1 MNYSYIGNTSAKEA
15 KLLMN
20 IEAHL
25 ILLNKLFKSASPSD
39 SWVSNSPLQ
48 IRYAEIIKESNLL
61 NSREMNLIAKNARTK
76 VSFLKD
82 LRLVD
87 FEELKITSLGQE
99 LLSLIENKRFEETN
113 TFLQVDLVS
122 LFFLKNFFKYKKASD
137 IDDLFLKYL
146 YVFKK
151 FNGKLDRERFR
162 LLPIVGNYE
171 NVDDF
176 IEILN
181 DQNIDLGSIFNSFVY
196 CDAKL
201 KERREGFL
209 NNFRNGI
216 YDDLSFFA
224 TAKGTDFI
232 GFVPFVIRLFLDIK
246 NKTYSKSDF
255 RKLFKNE
262 INGEKNYFKYLYLPT
277 MLGTRKVSINKKN
290 YTNLYKKILNNL
302 RGKSDEEVANY
313 FFDLIYISRYENN
326 LNDYYDQNRYYLGLT
341 GVFTFE
347 SDHVYLSKI
356 FNMLLQ
362 TQNYIGVLKEISDC
376 KIEIN
381 SLDYMF
387 EAPEIKESFRQNG
400 VKSSYDLNRLQ
411 YEENKSKLNKLL
423 TDKFKRHSVMEILS
437 LFKTRDD
444 DKIQKSV
451 STNATV
457 PTIFEYITAI
467 AWYYIDNNNID
478 AILKAG
484 LSLDSNM
491 LPKSHAVGG
500 SSDFEIIYEDHVL
513 MIEVTLTDN
522 TNQRR
527 AEMESVSRHLGN
539 ILLSIEENKREKSYG
554 IFMAPHLDRNVLNDF
569 RARRATYWENS
580 SGYIKGMDILPID
593 TDDLIEI
600 LKSNKK
606 YDELRTNFYKL
617 LAKSDNWGSKW
628 YLNEVKPFI
637 ANLS

>member
-1 MNYSYIGNTSAKEA
+1 
-15 KLLMN
+15 
-20 IEAHL
+20 
-25 ILLNKLFKSASPSD
+25 
-39 SWVSNSPLQ
+39 
-48 IRYAEIIKESNLL
+48 
-61 NSREMNLIAKNARTK
+61 
-76 VSFLKD
+76 
-82 LRLVD
+82 
-87 FEELKITSLGQE
+87 
-99 LLSLIENKRFEETN
+99 
-113 TFLQVDLVS
+113 
-122 LFFLKNFFKYKKASD
+122 
-137 IDDLFLKYL
+137 
-146 YVFKK
+146 
-151 FNGKLDRERFR
+151 
-162 LLPIVGNYE
+162 
-171 NVDDF
+171 
-176 IEILN
+176 
-181 DQNIDLGSIFNSFVY
+181 
-196 CDAKL
+196 
-201 KERREGFL
+201 
-209 NNFRNGI
+209 
-216 YDDLSFFA
+216 
-224 TAKGTDFI
+224 
-232 GFVPFVIRLFLDIK
+232 
-246 NKTYSKSDF
+246 
-255 RKLFKNE
+255 
-262 INGEKNYFKYLYLPT
+262 

-362 TQNYIGVLKEISDC
+362 TQNYIEVLKEISNC
-376 KIEIN
+376 KIEMD

-400 VKSSYDLNRLQ
+400 VESSYDLNRLQ

-554 IFMAPHLDRNVLNDF
+554 IFIAPHLDRNVLNDF